1 MRETLPA
8 VARGIDPSEDIWE
21 AWEKDG
27 FSAASDVLDA
37 ALAGPTAAGTIYLH
51 YPLVLKAADNGLDMI
66 AASHEA
72 GLLVDA
78 WTFNPARPDDGLT
91 AEELETV
98 KRLLELGADQ
108 ITSDE
113 APLLEAAWRA
123 AGHTVS
129 APD

>member
-1 MRETLPA
+1 
-8 VARGIDPSEDIWE
+8 
-21 AWEKDG
+21 
-27 FSAASDVLDA
+27 
-37 ALAGPTAAGTIYLH
+37 
-51 YPLVLKAADNGLDMI
+51 KAADHGLDMI

-91 AEELETV
+91 VEELETV
-98 KRLLELGADQ
+98 RRLLELGADQ
-108 ITSDE
+108 ITTDE

-129 APD
+129 VSD